1 MLKVGDLAPAF
12 EFESLEGK
20 KVNFPA
26 DFKGKWVALHFLR
39 HLGCPLCQEKLNEL
53 RANQQ
58 KYKDAGI
65 ELFVVVQST
74 EKRVKDFSLKKGM
87 HFLIGDHPRK
97 LYQLYGAEKGNLAAF
112 LAPSVMLAS
121 VRATLKGNLHG
132 AFEGDELQKPALFII
147 APDNRIA
154 FIQYG
159 KNIADIIS
167 EKDFFEIF
175 AGLRQEKGK

>member
-1 MLKVGDLAPAF
+1 MLKVGDIAPAF
-12 EFESLEGK
+12 EFESLEGR
-20 KVNFPA
+20 KVNFPTE
-26 DFKGKWVALHFLR
+26 FKGRWIALHFLR
-39 HLGCPLCQEKLNEL
+39 HLGCPLCLEKLKEL

-87 HFLIGDHPRK
+87 HYLIGDHPRK
-97 LYQLYGAEKGNLAAF
+97 LYDLYGAEKGSVSAL

-147 APDNRIA
+147 GPDRRIA
-154 FIQYG
+154 FIDYG

-167 EKDFFEIF
+167 EKDFFEIL
-175 AGLRQEKGK
+175 ARLKRGKEK